1 MSTTEAALSRNPT
14 ATGPTG
20 RLRLGILAMD
30 GCMLS
35 SIASASDTLRV
46 AQTLANIRHPNS
58 GLRLETVVFG
68 ARGQKSIRTSVGLEL
83 SGLVEPPDD
92 LDLILLPGLLHT
104 SPHDLIER
112 VSAMQ
117 PELELIR
124 AMHLRGVQL
133 AGNCSGSFLFAES
146 GLLDGHRA
154 TCSWWLATAFRQRYP
169 KVQLEADAMV
179 VDDAG
184 LLTAGGSCS
193 LQSLMLKLIAK
204 AGGEELAQQTARMM
218 LIDTERQSQAPYVSE
233 ALMEKPR
240 NSLSEKAEHFLMHEL
255 HREVSVTQLAEH
267 CGTSE
272 RSLLRHFRTHHG
284 ITPVAHIQH
293 LRVERAKALLE
304 TTHLSFEEIVERC
317 GYNDSASFRKLFKR
331 ATAITPG
338 DYRERYRLRPH

>member
-1 MSTTEAALSRNPT
+1 MSPTES
-14 ATGPTG
+14 
-20 RLRLGILAMD
+20 RLRLGILALD

-35 SIASASDTLRV
+35 SIASASDALRI
-46 AQTLANIRHPNS
+46 AQTLSDIRHPNS
-58 GLRLETVVFG
+58 GLRLEAVVFG
-68 ARGQKSIRTSVGLEL
+68 ARGQERIRTSVGLEL
-83 SGLVEPPDD
+83 AGLQAPPKDID
-92 LDLILLPGLLHT
+92 LLLLPGLLHN

-112 VSAMQ
+112 VAAMH
-117 PELELIR
+117 PEIELVR
-124 AMHLRGVQL
+124 AMHLRGVPI
-133 AGNCSGSFLFAES
+133 AGTCSGTFLLAES

-169 KVQLEADAMV
+169 NVQLEADAMV
-179 VDDAG
+179 VEDG
-184 LLTAGGSCS
+184 GIVTAGGACS
-193 LQSLMLKLIAK
+193 LQSLMMKLIAK
-204 AGGEELAQQTARMM
+204 AGGAELAQQTARML
-218 LIDTERQSQAPYVSE
+218 LIDTERQSQAPYVSQ
-233 ALMEKPR
+233 ALMERPR
-240 NSLSEKAEHFLMHEL
+240 NSLSEKAEQFLQHQL
-255 HREVSVTQLAEH
+255 HHEVSVTRLAEH

-284 ITPVAHIQH
+284 VTPVAHIQH